1 MKKLLSLTLALALV
15 LGLTACGGKKENY
28 KTGDVQA
35 MVKAG
40 AFSEELEEL
49 DGDTAFALYK
59 LADAGL
65 EREDLKDCAV
75 LRSAGATCEEAV
87 VLVLSDNQKAK
98 SAGKA
103 LFAYIDQQIAANEDY
118 RPAEIPK
125 LKGAYCNTWGN
136 TVLMVV
142 ASDMDAAKTALGEKP
157 DVTSPAG
164 TAAAS

>member
-75 LRSAGATCEEAV
+75 LRSAGATCEEAA

-125 LKGAYCNTWGN
+125 LKGAYCSTWGN

-157 DVTSPAG
+157 DVTSPEG
-164 TAAAS
+164 TATAS

>member
-75 LRSAGATCEEAV
+75 LRSAGATCEEAA
-87 VLVLSDNQKAK
+87 VLVLSDNQKAE

-157 DVTSPAG
+157 DVTSPEG
-164 TAAAS
+164 TATAS

>member
-75 LRSAGATCEEAV
+75 QRSAGATCEEAA
-87 VLVLSDNQKAK
+87 VLVFTSADKAK
-98 SAGKA
+98 TAKGA
-103 LFAYIDQQIAANEDY
+103 LEDYVQGQIEANTDY

-125 LKGAYCNTWGN
+125 LEEALVDVRGETLLLA
-136 TVLMVV
+136 V
-142 ASDMDAAKTALGEKP
+142 ANDREAVEQTLNG
-157 DVTSPAG
+157 
-164 TAAAS
+164 